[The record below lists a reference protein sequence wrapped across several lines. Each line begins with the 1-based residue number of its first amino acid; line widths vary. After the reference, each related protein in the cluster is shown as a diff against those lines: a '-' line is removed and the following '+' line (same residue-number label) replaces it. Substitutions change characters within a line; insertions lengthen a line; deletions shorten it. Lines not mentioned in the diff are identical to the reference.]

1 MSPDFK
7 NHLTAEEKKLL
18 KEAQYQGGG
27 NMCVDGI
34 TMQNLLN
41 EVAASRRM
49 RELTKDEQEGGY
61 D

>member
-1 MSPDFK
+1 MSPDLK

-18 KEAQYQGGG
+18 KEAKYQGGG

-34 TMQNLLN
+34 TMQALLA
-41 EVAASRRM
+41 ELAALRAL
-49 RELTKDEQEGGY
+49 REITKDEQEGGY